1 MHFGIFK
8 IWWKDKDRMGPFAEL
23 FILSSKTKFKRPA
36 TNKSYFFNLTFGS
49 EGVVGTDATSRFAG
63 GLVFFTV
70 DLEGGL
76 VAELL
81 LEVDFGVLGS
91 GLLQSRYKQT
101 QLKINPSRV
110 CFNK

>member
-1 MHFGIFK
+1 M
-8 IWWKDKDRMGPFAEL
+8 L
-23 FILSSKTKFKRPA
+23 
-36 TNKSYFFNLTFGS
+36 LTLGS
-49 EGVVGTDATSRFAG
+49 EGVVGTDATSLFAG

-91 GLLQSRYKQT
+91 GLLQSKYEQT
-101 QLKINPSRV
+101 PAYN
-110 CFNK
+110 

>member
-1 MHFGIFK
+1 MVLCSG
-8 IWWKDKDRMGPFAEL
+8 AV
-23 FILSSKTKFKRPA
+23 T
-36 TNKSYFFNLTFGS
+36 LTLGS
-49 EGVVGTDATSRFAG
+49 EGVVGTDATSLFAG

-91 GLLQSRYKQT
+91 GLLQSKYEQT
-101 QLKINPSRV
+101 PAYNRFKIESA
-110 CFNK
+110 FH